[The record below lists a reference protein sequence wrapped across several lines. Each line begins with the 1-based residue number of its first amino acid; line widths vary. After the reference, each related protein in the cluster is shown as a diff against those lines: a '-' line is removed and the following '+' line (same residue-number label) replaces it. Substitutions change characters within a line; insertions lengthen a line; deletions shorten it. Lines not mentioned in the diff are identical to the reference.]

1 MCIFLILC
9 RCISINIYIS
19 GQTQG
24 DRRQALEKL
33 GISIQSSG
41 IKNVEKNKYF
51 LVNLNSDPCLNEMLV
66 YYLKSPHTLVG
77 RTGSSENP
85 DIQLSGVGIQNEHC
99 IIEIHE
105 NNSNHPVDLTSSESC
120 TLTITPLNEARTCV
134 NGIEIKE
141 RTLLQNGDRI
151 LWGSNHFFRVNCP
164 QNSCK
169 YNNMLR
175 DCIW

>member
-1 MCIFLILC
+1 MSFSDIFFV
-9 RCISINIYIS
+9 

-33 GISIQSSG
+33 GIDVNG
-41 IKNVEKNKYF
+41 KNVEKNKYF

-77 RTGSSENP
+77 RTGSPEDP
-85 DIQLSGVGIQNEHC
+85 DIQLSGVGIQNQHC

-105 NNSNHPVDLTSSESC
+105 NDSNQSIDLSSTTTIC
-120 TLTITPLNEARTCV
+120 TLTITPLNGARTCV

-141 RTLLQNGDRI
+141 RTLLQNGDRL
-151 LWGSNHFFRVNCP
+151 LWGSNHFFRINCP
-164 QNSCK
+164 KSGCE
-169 YNNMLR
+169 
-175 DCIW
+175 

>member
-1 MCIFLILC
+1 
-9 RCISINIYIS
+9 
-19 GQTQG
+19 
-24 DRRQALEKL
+24 
-33 GISIQSSG
+33 
-41 IKNVEKNKYF
+41 
-51 LVNLNSDPCLNEMLV
+51 MLV

-105 NNSNHPVDLTSSESC
+105 SNSNHPVDLTSSESC
-120 TLTITPLNEARTCV
+120 TLTITPLNDARTCV

-164 QNSCK
+164 KGNCK
-169 YNNMLR
+169 YLLVSR
-175 DCIW
+175 IVIK